1 MTEERTY
8 LDVIKDIIDKER
20 KKAER
25 EQCIEDICRFFFHL
39 AFILLFL
46 VSLRLG
52 FNVCMEPSGDCRDK
66 PESLLFQPR
75 K

>member
-1 MTEERTY
+1 MGTERTY
-8 LDVIKDIIDKER
+8 LDAIKDLVDKQR

-25 EQCIEDICRFFFHL
+25 EQRKEDIYRFFFHL

-46 VSLRLG
+46 VALRLG